1 MDHILGACQWKGG
14 TLGQSHPRS
23 VLLTVYDFLY
33 PGPSRCTCLARAP
46 EASLCPTWGSRVVQ
60 RSQAGKETQL
70 QSHPPEGTVTPQ
82 LVTLSCISMMS
93 TEHREIKTTRH
104 LDHNIRSKTSLPYR
118 HQGHVS
124 SNMVEQQQLMVQ
136 RQLFRQICACLKPS
150 WKISQGT
157 CQARSNVWSLN
168 EAGEAV
174 CSSQSWM
181 LQGLCKHQIKQS
193 PDKAHR
199 ETMRLNPRSSLGTIQ
214 HKPNHSSKEP

>member
-1 MDHILGACQWKGG
+1 M
-14 TLGQSHPRS
+14 
-23 VLLTVYDFLY
+23 
-33 PGPSRCTCLARAP
+33 
-46 EASLCPTWGSRVVQ
+46 
-60 RSQAGKETQL
+60 
-70 QSHPPEGTVTPQ
+70 TPQ
-82 LVTLSCISMMS
+82 LVTPSWISMMS
-93 TEHREIKTTRH
+93 TEHREIKATRH

-124 SNMVEQQQLMVQ
+124 SNMVEQQLMVQ

-174 CSSQSWM
+174 CSSQSWL

-199 ETMRLNPRSSLGTIQ
+199 ETMRLNPRSSLGTYGTNPTTPPKTPKRWRGTRPRPRSQKHFCETCI
-214 HKPNHSSKEP
+214 PYPSAILEASSSLGPSDQFLPSLPSFPEPSPQGKAG